1 MLHLIL
7 TLAVQLT
14 IPGCADDV
22 CLDRDSEH
30 VLWLHNR
37 SIEMRT
43 AVVNF
48 APRCAGEDV
57 LPGLLPAPAGAR
69 VRVGSIR
76 VGCETV
82 SLHHN
87 RGAPIDQVQQ
97 STYQLP
103 IARGYRYTITQASGK
118 RTSHAR
124 WEANATDFAAQIGT
138 PIVAARTGTV
148 IEVRDTSTTR
158 CRRPTRQC
166 FDQANILVIQHDD
179 GSVAYYVH
187 LAPNSS
193 RVSRGD
199 VVRAGTVIASVGNTG
214 YTTGPHLHF
223 DVVALGPRLQRVSLP
238 VDFAEEH

>member
-1 MLHLIL
+1 MLHLIFAL
-7 TLAVQLT
+7 TVQLT
-14 IPGCADDV
+14 IPGCADGV
-22 CLDRDSEH
+22 CLERDSDH

-43 AVVNF
+43 AVVNLP
-48 APRCAGEDV
+48 PRCAGDDV

-69 VRVGSIR
+69 VRVGR
-76 VGCETV
+76 MRAGCDTAG
-82 SLHHN
+82 LHHN
-87 RGAPIDQVQQ
+87 RGAPIDQVRQT
-97 STYQLP
+97 TYLVP
-103 IARGYRYTITQASGK
+103 IARGYRYAITQASGQ

-124 WEANATDFAAQIGT
+124 WEANATDFAALIGT

-158 CRRPTRQC
+158 CRRPTKAC

-187 LAPNSS
+187 LAPHSA
-193 RVSRGD
+193 RVSPGE
-199 VVRAGTVIASVGNTG
+199 VVRAGAVVASVGNTG

-238 VDFAEEH
+238 VEFADAD